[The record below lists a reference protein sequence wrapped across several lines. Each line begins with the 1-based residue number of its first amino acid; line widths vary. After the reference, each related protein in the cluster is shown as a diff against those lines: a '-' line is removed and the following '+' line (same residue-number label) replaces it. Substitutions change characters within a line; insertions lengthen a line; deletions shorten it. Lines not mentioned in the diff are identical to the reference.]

1 MACLVIV
8 KRPSTHLRPGPRC
21 MRHES
26 AKLPQGFAPA
36 ASLRARLDA
45 DHLEPSGGRL
55 GQAPRRHRRRHR
67 AARSP
72 APPRARPHVR
82 PAQLAHPPP
91 RRARCLRSMM
101 ASMTRRAPPP
111 SATISAVGATVVSP
125 ENTTRSL
132 RSERATTHPLERP
145 PYGRFCAVHVWPDLK
160 CPPWMNAPGTPWT
173 RCGVAGRQSLCGGS
187 WWPRAKLRIR

>member
-67 AARSP
+67 ADRPP
-72 APPRARPHVR
+72 AAPRARPHVR
-82 PAQLAHPPP
+82 PAQLAHAPP
-91 RRARCLRSMM
+91 RRARHLRRVMT
-101 ASMTRRAPPP
+101 SMTRRAPPH
-111 SATISAVGATVVSP
+111 SATISEVGAIVVSP
-125 ENTTRSL
+125 ETAPCAL
-132 RSERATTHPLERP
+132 RRERATTHPLERP
-145 PYGRFCAVHVWPDLK
+145 LLWPVLRRLRMAGFEVSTEEIDSGG
-160 CPPWMNAPGTPWT
+160 PPKLPLGFARASTAT
-173 RCGVAGRQSLCGGS
+173 ARARCRRGG
-187 WWPRAKLRIR
+187 